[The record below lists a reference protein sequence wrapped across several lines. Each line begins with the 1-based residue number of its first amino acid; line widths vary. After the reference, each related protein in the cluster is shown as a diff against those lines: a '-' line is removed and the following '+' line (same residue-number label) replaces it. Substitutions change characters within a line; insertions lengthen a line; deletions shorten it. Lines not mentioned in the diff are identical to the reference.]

1 MNKIRLRKIFRDYA
15 LSLLLFAVWF
25 VYIFILARFELWRYV
40 GVSHMKP
47 LFADL
52 HAVLSAIECHGRGLN
67 VFETNPCDVAGRVH
81 VYGSLWLHLGA
92 LGLGSAHLFSKGF
105 IVDVVFMAI
114 AVVLIKPSSKAEF
127 VKSCLIV
134 LSPAVTLGVERANND
149 LIIFSLIAISAV
161 LVAQRARVA
170 QLSGLFIIYVSA
182 LLKFYPSVLLAAALL
197 TAKRNAKELVLI
209 AALAA
214 GLAGLWLVTNF
225 NELLLVKGLVPRPVD
240 YFATGLRAMWVY
252 VGRPYPWVLTL
263 SSTWLV
269 VGFITLIAVGSV
281 GIASRL
287 KSIQTQTDRSL
298 FNYVIFIFGLAIL
311 FITYTINSNYD
322 YRWIF
327 FIFTI
332 PLLFDIKKS
341 EPDNKWV
348 SRLVNL
354 AIVCAAIT
362 MWTEALRA
370 NSVFGMFN
378 INVFFNIGRSTFS
391 IELFQQFLKEIAAW
405 GLFVILF
412 AIAIKAFP
420 QKMTRPRQQGALIR

>member
-1 MNKIRLRKIFRDYA
+1 MNKIRAHKFVQEYA
-15 LSLLLFAVWF
+15 LALLLFLVWF
-25 VYIFILARFELWRYV
+25 LYIFVLARYELWRYV

-52 HAVLSAIECHGRGLN
+52 HAVLSAIQCHGRGLN

-92 LGLGSAHLFSKGF
+92 VGLSAAHLFSKGF
-105 IVDVVFMAI
+105 LVDVAFMAI
-114 AVVLIKPSSKAEF
+114 SVLLIKPTSKAEF
-127 VKSCLIV
+127 AKCCLIV

-149 LIIFSLIAISAV
+149 LIIFSLIAISAI
-161 LVAQRARVA
+161 LIMQKTRLAQVC
-170 QLSGLFIIYVSA
+170 GLFIIYVSA
-182 LLKFYPSVLLAAALL
+182 LLKFYPSILFAAVLL
-197 TAKRNAKELVLI
+197 TARRNTKELVLMTALSLSL
-209 AALAA
+209 AALW
-214 GLAGLWLVTNF
+214 LATNF
-225 NELLLVKGLVPRPVD
+225 NELLLVKDLVPKPVD

-263 SSTWLV
+263 SPTWLL
-269 VGFITLIAVGSV
+269 VGFMALIAVGAT

-287 KSIQTQTDRSL
+287 KTIQVQSNRSI

-322 YRWIF
+322 YRWVF
-327 FIFTI
+327 FIFTV

-341 EPDNKWV
+341 HPDNKALG
-348 SRLVNL
+348 RLVNG
-354 AIVCAAIT
+354 AIMCAAIT

-391 IELFQQFLKEIAAW
+391 IELFQQFFKEIAAW
-405 GLFVILF
+405 GLFIILF
-412 AIAIKAFP
+412 ALAIKAFP
-420 QKMTRPRQQGALIR
+420 KRTI